1 MHQYLKAI
9 GFGNI
14 KSKRELNAI
23 LRLTEESFT
32 QHNLISRGDEMDF
45 CEYQKEFGAGIGLAL
60 CGDMDID
67 ECWVNDSSVCL
78 RIAFNSLLPL
88 IFPNPIAF
96 RY

>member
-67 ECWVNDSSVCL
+67 EWFDRQYYYPYFSVQE
-78 RIAFNSLLPL
+78 
-88 IFPNPIAF
+88 
-96 RY
+96 